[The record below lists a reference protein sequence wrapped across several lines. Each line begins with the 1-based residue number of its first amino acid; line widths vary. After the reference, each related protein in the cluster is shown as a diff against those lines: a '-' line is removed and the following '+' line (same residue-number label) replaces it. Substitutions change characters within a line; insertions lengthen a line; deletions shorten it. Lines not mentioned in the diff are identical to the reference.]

1 MDTLESQEEVCRV
14 SFWAVELNLVPH
26 KTLTTYYV
34 PLSEY
39 LNPLKIH
46 TLKFLPS
53 DDGTRK

>member
-1 MDTLESQEEVCRV
+1 MDTLESQEEVCRF

-26 KTLTTYYV
+26 KTLSTYYV

-46 TLKFLPS
+46 TLKFLP
-53 DDGTRK
+53 